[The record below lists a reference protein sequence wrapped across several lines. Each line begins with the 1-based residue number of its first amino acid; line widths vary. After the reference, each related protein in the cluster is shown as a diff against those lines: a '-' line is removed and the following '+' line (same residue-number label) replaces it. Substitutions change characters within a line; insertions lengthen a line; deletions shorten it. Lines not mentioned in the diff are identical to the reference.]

1 MTKKVFSIVLGVLFG
16 IYLIGYTY
24 FSFIMGVVI
33 SLKFKIDITFIIF
46 AFPILG
52 IITIVGAGLT
62 KKNIV
67 LTRIFYSIS
76 TLFYLAFQVLLF
88 TLNIYSQFSVTVLLF
103 IAFALIG
110 IAATIHSFTIKNCK
124 IANQTQQNQ

>member
-76 TLFYLAFQVLLF
+76 TLFYLAFQVF
-88 TLNIYSQFSVTVLLF
+88 
-103 IAFALIG
+103 LIPLML
-110 IAATIHSFTIKNCK
+110 
-124 IANQTQQNQ
+124 